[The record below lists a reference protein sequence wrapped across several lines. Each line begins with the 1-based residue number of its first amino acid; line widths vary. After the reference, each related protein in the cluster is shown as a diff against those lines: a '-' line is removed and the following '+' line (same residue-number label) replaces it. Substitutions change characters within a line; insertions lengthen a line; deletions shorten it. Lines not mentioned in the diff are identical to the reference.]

1 MVETIEAIVGGELGI
16 EDEMVRLCAVAS
28 LPEVDEAEDLVGLLA
43 LSDVGVGV
51 AEDLAVGVLG
61 EEGEDAGLSS
71 AAPDRASAR

>member
-1 MVETIEAIVGGELGI
+1 MVGGL
-16 EDEMVRLCAVAS
+16 AVAA

-51 AEDLAVGVLG
+51 AEDLAIGVLG

-71 AAPDRASAR
+71 AALGEIVGLRRSGALRSRARSGSRD